1 TRQPMGCRSYDDFGR
16 WERWCPKGFF
26 PTQDVG
32 LIIGIR
38 EGAQDSSFARM
49 AGLQEKLN
57 DIVGRDPAVA
67 SYASQVGAG
76 AGGQQGNDGR
86 MYIHLKPWAETPG
99 RGVMAAIARL
109 GA

>member
-1 TRQPMGCRSYDDFGR
+1 MTLLVFIATVTITGLLFVAI
-16 WERWCPKGFF
+16 PKGFF

-32 LIIGIR
+32 LIIGIS

-49 AGLQEKLN
+49 AALQEKLN

-76 AGGQQGNDGR
+76 TAGQQGNDGR
-86 MYIHLKPWAETPG
+86 MFINLKPWTSVPAT
-99 RGVMAAIARL
+99 M
-109 GA
+109 